1 VTHEVVVGLIAGG
14 LFGLAM
20 ITAPLAP
27 LFDPDEGYYPAT
39 AAESVASGSAWDP
52 RFNGVSRWDKPVL
65 TYALIQV
72 SFMVLGENVPAARV
86 PSAVWGAVLIVVSG
100 VVLSYMA
107 SPMAALLATI
117 VLATTRRA
125 DIRAR
130 GPP

>member
-1 VTHEVVVGLIAGG
+1 
-14 LFGLAM
+14 
-20 ITAPLAP
+20 
-27 LFDPDEGYYPAT
+27 
-39 AAESVASGSAWDP
+39 
-52 RFNGVSRWDKPVL
+52 
-65 TYALIQV
+65 
-72 SFMVLGENVPAARV
+72 MVLGENVPAARV